1 MHPGR
6 RGDAPVAAA
15 LVEGFAPGLCLA
27 DAAYDSDALRAA
39 LIACGATP
47 VIPNNPTRKR
57 KHPFDRM
64 AYRLRNAVERTF
76 CRSQGL
82 AAHRNPIRQTR
93 KELPPPCY
101 DPQIV
106 SYWL

>member
-1 MHPGR
+1 M
-6 RGDAPVAAA
+6 
-15 LVEGFAPGLCLA
+15 VEGFAPRLCLA

-39 LIACGATP
+39 LIDRGATP

-64 AYRLRNAVERTF
+64 AYRMRNAIERTF
-76 CRSQGL
+76 CRLKDWRRIATRYDRLARNFL
-82 AAHRNPIRQTR
+82 AAVTVAA
-93 KELPPPCY
+93 
-101 DPQIV
+101 IV